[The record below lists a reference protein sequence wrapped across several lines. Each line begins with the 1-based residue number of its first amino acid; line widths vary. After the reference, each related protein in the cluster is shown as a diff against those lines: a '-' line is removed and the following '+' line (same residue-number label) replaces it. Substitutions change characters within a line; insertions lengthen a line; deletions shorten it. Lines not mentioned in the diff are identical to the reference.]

1 MEKKTTIGDLFSA
14 FFVMLIFGAIW
25 TVGFVIAGLI
35 IHGIGNW
42 LFNIPL
48 DAETQAIILGFAMPL
63 IVLIFLH
70 LAEADEY
77 AVYVWIP
84 FVFWILFIIANL
96 LHLVNNAPSGLIWY
110 IPAVIVVF
118 IFGPCRQAKKE
129 NDAIKAK
136 EYEKYLE
143 EQKQKK
149 MQEEQL
155 QRELQQRELEKA
167 RKQKEMEEQKLLAD
181 MKHEALQK
189 RIKQAEADADER
201 MSRSSLVGEI
211 ARCILP
217 VFKQIVENVDTEA
230 HMKVHVRLA
239 VEVRADT
246 IEYYDASNPGNKS
259 RFVFKE
265 EGIAE
270 KLTPIYRKALCKAL
284 VTELRLLILEA
295 FPIDPERKMVQ
306 ADLEN
311 AVVLISDHSYVYG
324 CDNTAPEYDENS
336 HAYAVIL
343 YQASRDK
350 AERYF

>member
-1 MEKKTTIGDLFSA
+1 MEKKTTIGDLFSD
-14 FFVMLIFGAIW
+14 FFAMLIFG
-25 TVGFVIAGLI
+25 VISTAGLFFV
-35 IHGIGNW
+35 G
-42 LFNIPL
+42 
-48 DAETQAIILGFAMPL
+48 
-63 IVLIFLH
+63 VLIFNIIELLTGTPLNEIHACIIAIGMLIIMLTCLH
-70 LAEADEY
+70 FAGGDEY

-84 FVFWILFIIANL
+84 FVFWILFVIAGHLN
-96 LHLVNNAPSGLIWY
+96 LVNNVPSGLIWY

-118 IFGPCRQAKKE
+118 IFGPCREAKKK

-149 MQEEQL
+149 LQEEQL
-155 QRELQQRELEKA
+155 QRELQQRELEEA
-167 RKQKEMEEQKLLAD
+167 RKKQEMEEQKLLAD

-189 RIKQAEADADER
+189 RIKKAEADADER
-201 MSRSSLVGEI
+201 MSHSSLVGEI

-246 IEYYDASNPGNKS
+246 IDYYDASTPGNKS

-284 VTELRLLILEA
+284 ATELRLLILEA

-324 CDNTAPEYDENS
+324 CDDTAPEYDENS
-336 HAYAVIL
+336 HAYVVIL